1 MGIIILYSSKNANF
15 SFIFP
20 LKKGF
25 YLAFFLLSWQRLA
38 SSSSSVLPLS
48 VKFFFI
54 SLSIYLYNLSL
65 ASAKSTFLSTLNGL
79 KKVTVKLLATSAVWY
94 GVTYKDD
101 KDYVVSSLKA
111 LVDAGQYKKGLWD

>member
-25 YLAFFLLSWQRLA
+25 YLAFFLVSWQRLA

-48 VKFFFI
+48 LKFLTAPVQIF
-54 SLSIYLYNLSL
+54 
-65 ASAKSTFLSTLNGL
+65 SALQLR
-79 KKVTVKLLATSAVWY
+79 KKLPEL
-94 GVTYKDD
+94 
-101 KDYVVSSLKA
+101 
-111 LVDAGQYKKGLWD
+111 